1 MKNIAV
7 VGLGYVGMSLSVL
20 LAQRNKVECVDIDK
34 KKIDLIKK
42 NISPIK
48 DEHISE
54 YLSKKDL
61 SLEATL
67 PNKSVYLEKD
77 FIIISTPTDYDI
89 ETNQFNVSSVRKVI
103 EDILSVNRSVPII
116 IRSTVPQGFTKLIRK
131 EYKYDRIYF
140 SPEFLR
146 EGSALYDN
154 LFPSRIVVGD
164 ETDDTLI
171 FSNLLIESS
180 RKKKEDIPVLLINS
194 DEAEAIKLF
203 SNTYLAMRI
212 SFFNELDSFCESN
225 NIITKNVID
234 GVCEDERIGKYYNNP
249 SFGYGGYCLP
259 KDTKQ
264 LLSNYNNV
272 PNKLIQAIVDANSTR
287 KDFIANSIIDKS
299 PKKVGIYRLIMKES
313 SDNIKSSAIQGIM
326 KRIKAKG
333 IEVQIYEPLMNETS
347 FFNSKIISDLIKF
360 KETSDIIIAN
370 RFHQDLND
378 VIKKVYTRDIFNQ
391 N

>member
-7 VGLGYVGMSLSVL
+7 IGLGYVGMSLSVL
-20 LAQRNKVECVDIDK
+20 LAQKNKVECVDIDK
-34 KKIDLIKK
+34 KKIDLLKK

-48 DEHISE
+48 DNYISE
-54 YLSKKDL
+54 YLSKKKL
-61 SLEATL
+61 NLEATL

-89 ETNQFNVSSVRKVI
+89 ETNQFDVSSVRKVI
-103 EDILSVNRSVPII
+103 EDILSVNQNVPII
-116 IRSTVPQGFTKLIRK
+116 IRSTVPQGFTRYIRK
-131 EYKYDRIYF
+131 EYNYNRIYF

-154 LFPSRIVVGD
+154 LFPSRIIAGD
-164 ETDDTLI
+164 ETEDTSI
-171 FSNLLIESS
+171 FSKLLIESS
-180 RKKKEDIPVLLINS
+180 LKKKEDIPVLLMNS

-225 NIITKNVID
+225 NITTKNVID
-234 GVCEDERIGKYYNNP
+234 GVCKDERIGNYYNNP

-264 LLSNYNNV
+264 LLRNYNNV

-287 KDFIANSIIDKS
+287 KDFIANSIIVKK

-347 FFNSKIISDLIKF
+347 FFNSKIISDLTKF

-370 RFHQDLND
+370 RFHRDLKD
-378 VIKKVYTRDIFNQ
+378 VVKKVYTRDIFNR

>member
-131 EYKYDRIYF
+131 EYNYDRIYF